1 MLDFGASL
9 RGEESVEPRV
19 VLERVLSST
28 EAVVGAVDPDSLERP
43 TPCRE
48 WDVRALLNHLLGQ
61 MWTFVGRLSGTE
73 PPHSA
78 APGALPDVDL
88 VGDDPSAAYR
98 QPARAVLEAAGDP
111 GAEERAGFAFGAY
124 TTDVLVHG
132 WDVAQA
138 TGQDVNVDDDVAQ
151 WCLDFVRQGL
161 TGDNRSSAFGPEQPV
176 PPDASVMDELAAFT
190 GRVP

>member
-1 MLDFGASL
+1 MLDFGAAL

-78 APGALPDVDL
+78 APGALADVGL
-88 VGDDPSAAYR
+88 GGGESR
-98 QPARAVLEAAGDP
+98 ARGRWRP
-111 GAEERAGFAFGAY
+111 RCRGACRVRLRG
-124 TTDVLVHG
+124 VH
-132 WDVAQA
+132 D
-138 TGQDVNVDDDVAQ
+138 
-151 WCLDFVRQGL
+151 
-161 TGDNRSSAFGPEQPV
+161 
-176 PPDASVMDELAAFT
+176 
-190 GRVP
+190 